1 MLTLGLTVH
10 FPSSKLTSGGFPNL
24 VDAIQTKNKKP
35 SNMPFLAGCGPSY
48 RFRLGHACPYP
59 QINELRPSILA
70 PGHRRTPPHASTTR
84 KYQSARLEAA
94 ARFRACRA
102 RPHATGSRQRLHTHA
117 RDSKQ
122 AREHIQTEG
131 VGERGVACRHTQCA
145 ASVVGFT
152 ALSCSFHSAET
163 HGCELCNRSWLLL
176 PIRGDEPSDAG
187 KDGPEGES
195 MRAGCGA

>member
-1 MLTLGLTVH
+1 MPRGRPVGTRATLREWSVLTLGLTVH

-24 VDAIQTKNKKP
+24 VDAIQIKNKKP

-48 RFRLGHACPYP
+48 RFCLGHACPYP

-84 KYQSARLEAA
+84 KYHSARLEAA

-131 VGERGVACRHTQCA
+131 VGERGAACLPAYSMRG
-145 ASVVGFT
+145 VGSG
-152 ALSCSFHSAET
+152 LHSAQ
-163 HGCELCNRSWLLL
+163 LLL
-176 PIRGDEPSDAG
+176 PQR
-187 KDGPEGES
+187 
-195 MRAGCGA
+195 